1 MALRIALLPMYFLLC
16 VAATRGKEVLWGNKI
31 SPLHTVNESF
41 CRSDVES
48 CVTALACLWLEVAQ
62 LPRRRMVERINA
74 IFKQFQREIN
84 VSSECARLEMDE
96 TFANI
101 EGAQSV
107 LRDVREKLNAALA
120 LEAKIGERKDE
131 LLLNLASDEAVVVQM
146 NDALLSIQ
154 AVAIQVLPIQA
165 QCGKSQFFSL
175 STVKADVSTMKNFVE
190 EEQSAKRIVASTI
203 STLWEGNVTLLIE
216 TLKEMVKIS
225 VEIIDKKRNNDKKV
239 RIYSNSS
246 KAIRVARE
254 HWRHLANYMDTIGS
268 VDKFCWRQRNVS
280 DNIASQLL
288 GKDFAKQLEGIL
300 SDMNALKTT
309 VKQMRKER
317 SRLALVKQKKEEER
331 RHSCTDLWN
340 QLLTLVKLK

>member
-107 LRDVREKLNAALA
+107 LRHVREKLNAAQA

-146 NDALLSIQ
+146 MPS
-154 AVAIQVLPIQA
+154 
-165 QCGKSQFFSL
+165 SQY
-175 STVKADVSTMKNFVE
+175 K
-190 EEQSAKRIVASTI
+190 
-203 STLWEGNVTLLIE
+203 LWLYRFCRYKHN
-216 TLKEMVKIS
+216 
-225 VEIIDKKRNNDKKV
+225 
-239 RIYSNSS
+239 
-246 KAIRVARE
+246 VARVNFF
-254 HWRHLANYMDTIGS
+254 RFL
-268 VDKFCWRQRNVS
+268 R
-280 DNIASQLL
+280 
-288 GKDFAKQLEGIL
+288 
-300 SDMNALKTT
+300 
-309 VKQMRKER
+309 
-317 SRLALVKQKKEEER
+317 
-331 RHSCTDLWN
+331 
-340 QLLTLVKLK
+340 